1 MAEGD
6 ELRRIE
12 AIMSGQE
19 VGMSPAFARRLR
31 LGLSVTAA
39 LTVLTVAEYLIA
51 VNIKHPLLPLIPF
64 ALVKGLLILE
74 YFMHV
79 SAVFGKGDH

>member
-12 AIMSGQE
+12 AIVSGQPLG
-19 VGMSPAFARRLR
+19 VSPFARRLR
-31 LGLSVTAA
+31 LGLMVTGA
-39 LTVLTVAEYLIA
+39 LTVLTIAEYLIA
-51 VNIKHPLLPLIPF
+51 VNLKHPLLPLIPF

-79 SAVFGKGDH
+79 SALFGKGEH

>member
-1 MAEGD
+1 MAKGD

-12 AIMSGQE
+12 AVMSGQP
-19 VGMSPAFARRLR
+19 VGLSPEFTRRLK

-39 LTVLTVAEYLIA
+39 LTVLTIAEYLIA
-51 VNIKHPLLPLIPF
+51 VKVEHPLLPLIPF

-74 YFMHV
+74 YFMHA
-79 SAVFGKGDH
+79 SAVFGKGGH